1 MKNECVTISTVQYIP
16 RERRE
21 AIEKYLETVLN
32 TKPVFV
38 WASPYEKAQ

>member
-1 MKNECVTISTVQYIP
+1 MANECVTISTIQYIP

-32 TKPVFV
+32 TKPIFAWVSTV
-38 WASPYEKAQ
+38 AK